1 MTSALR
7 QMEPKGN
14 DMNTEELIRQL
25 LRNIGE
31 NPDRDALKKTPQRV
45 AKFWEYVTRGYKVDI
60 DALLKESVC
69 DDDYSQMILVKD
81 IDYYSLC
88 EHHLVP
94 FFGKAHVAYIP
105 DGKMIGLS
113 KIPRIVDAFAC
124 RLQIQERLTNQIAD
138 SIQKVLQP
146 KGVAVVVEARHL
158 CMQMRGIEKA
168 NSMVTTSAMV
178 GIFREQ
184 ERTRKEFLD
193 LINITRI

>member
-1 MTSALR
+1 
-7 QMEPKGN
+7 MEPKGN

-146 KGVAVVVEARHL
+146 RGVAVVVEARHL

>member
-1 MTSALR
+1 
-7 QMEPKGN
+7 METKGDN
-14 DMNTEELIRQL
+14 MNTEELVRQL
-25 LRNIGE
+25 LLNIGE
-31 NPDRDALKKTPQRV
+31 NPDRDTLKKTPQRV
-45 AKFWEYVTRGYKVDI
+45 AKYWEYVTRGYHVDI
-60 DALLKESVC
+60 EALLQESVC
-69 DDDYSQMILVKD
+69 DEDYSQMILVKD

-138 SIQKVLQP
+138 TIQNVLKP